1 MTTIELEYWTETFI
15 KENLNASLITKNTT
29 VETHVTYRILK
40 AGNIYEC
47 LAFTTGEF
55 QVTSVYLSVKTS
67 YNNNKRKYLCTE
79 FQSFIRKSKIE
90 RLSL

>member
-1 MTTIELEYWTETFI
+1 MTTSELEYWTETFI
-15 KENLNASLITKNTT
+15 KESLKATLLSRDVTGT
-29 VETHVTYRILK
+29 THVLYRILK
-40 AGNIYEC
+40 CGQKYQC

-55 QVTSVYLSVKTS
+55 QVTSEYLSTKTS
-67 YNNNKRKYLCTE
+67 FNVPVYLCTE